1 MTYDAHTI
9 ARSTDPETSH
19 LAAQHVVQSGT
30 RAHQQHQALAAVRAF
45 PGLTSL
51 ELAQAAHRCRFQ
63 LARRLPEI
71 ERDGLVVRGEARPC
85 SVSGRAAATWWP
97 GAEA

>member
-1 MTYDAHTI
+1 MTYEVHTI
-9 ARSTDPETSH
+9 ARATDPETSH

-51 ELAQAAHRCRFQ
+51 ELAQAAHCCRFQ
-63 LARRLPEI
+63 LARRLPEL
-71 ERDGLVVRGEARPC
+71 ERDGLVIRGAARTC
-85 SVSGRAAATWWP
+85 GVSGRKAATW
-97 GAEA
+97 EAA